1 MTKSYV
7 AGVVALVG
15 CKVAEIT
22 GGDSVDTVAGS
33 VEVIVIGTAVLHL
46 ACRAIDYG
54 KRVNRAVQAAERTP
68 RVHATTTD
76 IHQP

>member
-1 MTKSYV
+1 MIGV
-7 AGVVALVG
+7 AG
-15 CKVAEIT
+15 
-22 GGDSVDTVAGS
+22 
-33 VEVIVIGTAVLHL
+33 LHL
-46 ACRAIDYG
+46 VHRAIDYG